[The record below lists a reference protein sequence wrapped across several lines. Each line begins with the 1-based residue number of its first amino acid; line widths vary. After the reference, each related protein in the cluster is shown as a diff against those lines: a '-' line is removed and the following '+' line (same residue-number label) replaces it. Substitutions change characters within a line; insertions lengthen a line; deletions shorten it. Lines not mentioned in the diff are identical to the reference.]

1 MDPIQEAGTLL
12 SIHPTSDVGPL
23 KSFFDLRPRRP
34 GRGPGWPAANT
45 ACLGLGP
52 KRQALGLTTHYSAP
66 ELSRL

>member
-23 KSFFDLRPRRP
+23 RSFFDLRARRP
-34 GRGPGWPAANT
+34 GRGSGWPAANT

-52 KRQALGLTTHYSAP
+52 
-66 ELSRL
+66 